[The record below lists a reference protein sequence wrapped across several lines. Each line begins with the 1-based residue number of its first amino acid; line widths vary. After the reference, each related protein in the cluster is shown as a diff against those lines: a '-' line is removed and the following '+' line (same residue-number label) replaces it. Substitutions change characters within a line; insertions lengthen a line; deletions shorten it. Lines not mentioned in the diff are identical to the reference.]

1 MTLFC
6 LLRIIIHVTPAI
18 ANCLPLL
25 LLFQS
30 LKKEVDWG
38 GGMGDEK
45 SVGESSSDY
54 ARHSH
59 DPVSMLT
66 ILLYF

>member
-1 MTLFC
+1 MK
-6 LLRIIIHVTPAI
+6 IIMF
-18 ANCLPLL
+18 
-25 LLFQS
+25 FQS

-45 SVGESSSDY
+45 CVGESSSDY

-59 DPVSMLT
+59 DTVSY
-66 ILLYF
+66 ILIKINFIYQ